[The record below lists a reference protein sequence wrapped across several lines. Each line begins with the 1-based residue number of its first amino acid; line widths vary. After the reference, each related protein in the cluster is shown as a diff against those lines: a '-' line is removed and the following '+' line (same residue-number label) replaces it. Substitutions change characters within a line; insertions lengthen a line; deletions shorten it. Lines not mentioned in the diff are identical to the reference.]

1 MSSNLEKIVKTT
13 TTELLNNKL
22 WRLWCPDEHL
32 RSWIE
37 KIKNLREQN
46 FEGEANNKLLD
57 QEDTQRSNSKSKYL
71 GLTLVLN
78 ILIQVEI
85 FTLFYVT
92 RDWLKKIVLDGW
104 FKRTIPRGVWLELP
118 FPPSFNGLHDHQ
130 ILASCVQFFFIA

>member
-13 TTELLNNKL
+13 TTDLLNNKL

-57 QEDTQRSNSKSKYL
+57 EEDTQRSNSKSKYQ

-78 ILIQVEI
+78 ILILWFV
-85 FTLFYVT
+85 FTVFYICKV
-92 RDWLKKIVLDGW
+92 RFDIAIRSPS
-104 FKRTIPRGVWLELP
+104 KRSRSV
-118 FPPSFNGLHDHQ
+118 SFRHLSGLYLSNQ
-130 ILASCVQFFFIA
+130 KQ

>member
-13 TTELLNNKL
+13 TTDLLNNKL

-57 QEDTQRSNSKSKYL
+57 EEDTQRSNSKSKYQ

-78 ILIQVEI
+78 ILITV
-85 FTLFYVT
+85 FYICKV
-92 RDWLKKIVLDGW
+92 RFDIAIRSPS
-104 FKRTIPRGVWLELP
+104 KRSRSV
-118 FPPSFNGLHDHQ
+118 SFRHLSGLYLSNQ
-130 ILASCVQFFFIA
+130 KQ